1 MRPKGQMRDEGQD
14 TVNISNMVFRGPK
27 IVGVFEGVCHIEKF
41 ETWSVYLC
49 ISTGHYLY
57 PPVELA
63 VVGEYRAFA
72 RAWERKNEIRFDT
85 DLDDD

>member
-1 MRPKGQMRDEGQD
+1 ME
-14 TVNISNMVFRGPK
+14 
-27 IVGVFEGVCHIEKF
+27 
-41 ETWSVYLC
+41 C

-85 DLDDD
+85 DLDDNYDN